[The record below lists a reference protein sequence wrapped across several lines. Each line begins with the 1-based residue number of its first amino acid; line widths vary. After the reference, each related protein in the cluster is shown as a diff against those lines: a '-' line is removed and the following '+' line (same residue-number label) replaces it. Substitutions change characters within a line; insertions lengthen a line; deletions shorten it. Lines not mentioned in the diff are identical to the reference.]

1 MPGYVWCKCSVC
13 SQRPAGGMRQ
23 IAITAQRH
31 TEILEACHNWKS
43 LIIFLLFSWTRLEM
57 GTRSDSYFL
66 NIQGVVGSGALS
78 YTTPRRWN
86 MSFRLTFG
94 HWYFMERVQ
103 CQGVQTRCAG
113 LVKFGCVVQIHTDS
127 PPLTT
132 MMQLTHVLSTI
143 HNSRLPFRLNQGIYH
158 KEMEDFSTIKHRDHI
173 GGSIWCR
180 KMGWATE
187 AYTGA
192 WIASKSA
199 TAL

>member
-13 SQRPAGGMRQ
+13 SQCPAGSMRQ

-31 TEILEACHNWKS
+31 TEKDEQRSQAWSSNAGPSQVVITGAGS
-43 LIIFLLFSWTRLEM
+43 LSDVSDICIPTLGADTQIWAQNHSPIPEHGGMQFGTCEIWTCCPN
-57 GTRSDSYFL
+57 SYS
-66 NIQGVVGSGALS
+66 N
-78 YTTPRRWN
+78 
-86 MSFRLTFG
+86 
-94 HWYFMERVQ
+94 
-103 CQGVQTRCAG
+103 
-113 LVKFGCVVQIHTDS
+113 S

-132 MMQLTHVLSTI
+132 MTWLAHALSTI
-143 HNSRLPFRLNQGIYH
+143 HDSRLLFRLNQGIYH
-158 KEMEDFSTIKHRDHI
+158 KEIEDFSTIKHRDRI

-192 WIASKSA
+192 WIASESA

>member
-13 SQRPAGGMRQ
+13 SQCPASGMRQ

-31 TEILEACHNWKS
+31 TEQDEQRFQAQSSN
-43 LIIFLLFSWTRLEM
+43 
-57 GTRSDSYFL
+57 
-66 NIQGVVGSGALS
+66 
-78 YTTPRRWN
+78 
-86 MSFRLTFG
+86 
-94 HWYFMERVQ
+94 
-103 CQGVQTRCAG
+103 AG
-113 LVKFGCVVQIHTDS
+113 LSQAVITGAGSLSDVSDIRIPTLGADAQIWVQNHSPIPEHGGMQFRTCEIWTCCPNSYSNS

-132 MMQLTHVLSTI
+132 MTWLTHVLSTI
-143 HNSRLPFRLNQGIYH
+143 HDSRLPFRLNQGINH
-158 KEMEDFSTIKHRDHI
+158 KEIEDFTTIKHQDCI

-192 WIASKSA
+192 RIASESG